1 MSEAFD
7 AIIIGGGLFGS
18 FTAFF
23 LARAGQRVA
32 LIERGLVGA
41 QASGANFGGLRLQ
54 GRSPEQYP
62 LSLLAQSHWESFD
75 KLIGEGVEYDANG
88 MIYIAKS
95 DDSRERLLKYAKN
108 SKACGLDIEIWQG
121 EALRANMPWIT
132 DPDLLAS
139 YSPRCA
145 VANPRLSTAA
155 VARAMLR
162 HGGTLYENSEVVGV
176 AHNGQ
181 GFTVRTA
188 NGLKLHAPQLL
199 NAAGGWSGALAAQ
212 FGDHVPLFSA
222 GPPQFVTEPLPY
234 ILRPSL
240 YTIEGDMILRQIPRG
255 NFIFAGYP
263 RSMAEPDGRHTFVP
277 PHKTL
282 SGMAAALHYIPGLA
296 NAEVIRVWS
305 GVEGYLPDML
315 PVIGPSKQVEGLYH
329 AFGGSGG
336 GFQIS
341 PAVGDC
347 LAQLMRGGTS
357 PVDLSPYAIDRFGQD
372 LAVSEKLKLEFD
384 AASPAS

>member
-1 MSEAFD
+1 MSQSFD

-23 LARAGQRVA
+23 LARKGLRVA

-62 LSLLAQSHWESFD
+62 LSLLAQSHWENFD
-75 KLIGEGVEYDANG
+75 HLIGEGVEYDANG

-95 DDSRERLLKYAKN
+95 EEARARLLKYAKN

-121 EALRANMPWIT
+121 QSLRANMPWIA
-132 DPDLLAS
+132 DPELLAS

-155 VARAMLR
+155 VVRAMRRL
-162 HGGTLYENSEVVGV
+162 GGTLLENSEVIGV
-176 AHNGQ
+176 DHGSAGFRVTTAQ
-181 GFTVRTA
+181 GLR
-188 NGLKLHAPQLL
+188 LQAPLLL

-212 FGDHVPLFSA
+212 FGDPVPLFSA

-234 ILRPSL
+234 ILRSSL

-315 PVIGPSKQVEGLYH
+315 PVIGPSRQTPGLFH

-347 LAQLMRGGTS
+347 LAGLMHQGVS
-357 PVDLSPYAIDRFGQD
+357 PVDLSPYAVDRFGKT

-384 AASPAS
+384 AAASS